1 MGKLRPTRHKV
12 SVVIC
17 QKMASCLATGL
28 LFLPS
33 LPHLCPWES
42 QGANPAWQG
51 VSEAAGRST
60 GGVAGK
66 WVTPWLGDACARPRL
81 SWFQPGSSQA
91 PPAPGSTGDL
101 GNGGLG
107 TGRVWVRQKLDL
119 AGVGLCQ
126 QPSASAS
133 ASIQFCPL
141 FQSPFVATVS
151 FILTKAQEERWAG
164 ELAISL
170 STPSTKAMQRAWCG
184 SFVTV
189 SLFTGGETEAQRG
202 AGTCFRL
209 QSQRGVTGSAPIQG
223 APPTTTW
230 PPVLLHSQVLRCSA
244 TKEIGS
250 YPQPHFPGWAA
261 SRLGFPSGKAPR
273 LFCMVRRTR
282 EEMTKILLERAA
294 ENSPTFGLQGVGV
307 ASGSAKVGVQMWRSK
322 GAAGRQPWNLDL
334 ERHWLWTE
342 VGQGW
347 VPLLLISQ

>member
-1 MGKLRPTRHKV
+1 MQMGKLRPTRHKV

-17 QKMASCLATGL
+17 QKVASCLATGL

-33 LPHLCPWES
+33 LPHLCQWES

-66 WVTPWLGDACARPRL
+66 WVTPWLGDACVRPRH

-119 AGVGLCQ
+119 AGEGLCQ

-151 FILTKAQEERWAG
+151 
-164 ELAISL
+164 L
-170 STPSTKAMQRAWCG
+170 SSQKPKRKGGRENLPSACQ
-184 SFVTV
+184 
-189 SLFTGGETEAQRG
+189 LPAQRPCRGPG
-202 AGTCFRL
+202 A
-209 QSQRGVTGSAPIQG
+209 A
-223 APPTTTW
+223 A
-230 PPVLLHSQVLRCSA
+230 LLLFHFSQVGKLRPREGRGPVSGYTA
-244 TKEIGS
+244 RGES
-250 YPQPHFPGWAA
+250 LAQHPFREHPHHDLAPG
-261 SRLGFPSGKAPR
+261 PAP
-273 LFCMVRRTR
+273 LPGT
-282 EEMTKILLERAA
+282 
-294 ENSPTFGLQGVGV
+294 
-307 ASGSAKVGVQMWRSK
+307 QMLC
-322 GAAGRQPWNLDL
+322 N
-334 ERHWLWTE
+334 
-342 VGQGW
+342 
-347 VPLLLISQ
+347 